1 MLQSVKLASRLWPS
15 WSKLL
20 SVNSAALG
28 VSRSGAIT
36 ALVLAQK
43 RSYYVTSILGFA
55 NGNML
60 FNRTSQRH
68 RRANLKLKGAITR
81 PASTMP
87 PPLPENLLF
96 RQLFDY
102 QSYTYTYLLA
112 DQGTREAILIDP
124 VLELVNRDIHL
135 LEDHG
140 LKLKYAV
147 NTHCHADHITS
158 SGELKKRLPTCKSV
172 ISKSS
177 GAQADLFIE
186 DGDAIEFGNLALQV
200 AATPGH
206 TNGCVTYIMH
216 HEARPVM
223 AFTGDALLIRG
234 CGRTDFQEGDPR
246 TLYNSVYQKIFSLP
260 DDTLLYPAHDYTG
273 QTVTTVGEE
282 KAFNPRLTKSL
293 DEFIKIMKELN
304 LPYPKAI
311 DKALPA
317 NLLCGVVD
325 FPPK

>member
-1 MLQSVKLASRLWPS
+1 MPKVFINCFFPVVGWKRNYCKISGLQCDHVTKLSNRRSES
-15 WSKLL
+15 WLT
-20 SVNSAALG
+20 VN
-28 VSRSGAIT
+28 
-36 ALVLAQK
+36 K
-43 RSYYVTSILGFA
+43 FP
-55 NGNML
+55 
-60 FNRTSQRH
+60 
-68 RRANLKLKGAITR
+68 GAITR
-81 PASTMP
+81 PVSTMHMP

-112 DQGTREAILIDP
+112 DQTTKEAILIDP
-124 VLELVNRDIHL
+124 VLELLNRDIHL

-140 LKLKYAV
+140 LTLKYAV

-158 SGELKKRLPTCKSV
+158 SGELKKKLPTCRSI
-172 ISKSS
+172 ISKAS
-177 GAQADLFIE
+177 GAQADIYVK
-186 DGDAIEFGNLALQV
+186 DGDAIEFGNLAIHV

-216 HEARPVM
+216 HGNRPIM

-246 TLYNSVYQKIFSLP
+246 TLYNSVHEKILSLP
-260 DDTLLYPAHDYTG
+260 EDTLLYPAHDYTG
-273 QTVTTVGEE
+273 QTVTTVQEE
-282 KAFNPRLTKSL
+282 KSFNPRLSKSQE
-293 DEFIKIMKELN
+293 DFIKIMKELN

-317 NLLCGVVD
+317 NLVCGIID
-325 FPPK
+325 LPPK